1 MLTDVNDQAL
11 MAAYSRGDE
20 TAFELIYARYSPKV
34 MGYLGRK
41 LRTPEERDEVFQL
54 VFLKFHRSR
63 HSYDPSYP
71 LLQWLYVISKS
82 VYLDY
87 LKQARVRNRVLTE
100 VKVQDLIERVEP
112 REMNTLT
119 TDEAAHEFL
128 KDLEGVQKEVA
139 RQRFM
144 EDASFE
150 EIAQTLDLSPS
161 NVRQILSRAIKK
173 LRSLPKFSREAG
185 KIK

>member
-11 MAAYSRGDE
+11 MAAYSGGDE
-20 TAFELIYARYSPKV
+20 AAFELIYARYSRKV

-41 LRTPEERDEVFQL
+41 LRIPDERDEVFQL

-63 HSYDPSYP
+63 HSYDPKYP

-87 LKQARVRNRVLTE
+87 LKQARIQNRVLTE
-100 VKVQDLIERVEP
+100 LKGQDLIERFDTS
-112 REMNTLT
+112 EMKIVTM
-119 TDEAAHEFL
+119 DEAAHEFL
-128 KDLEGVQKEVA
+128 KDLDGVQKEVA
-139 RQRFM
+139 RQRYL

-173 LRSLPKFSREAG
+173 LRSLPKYSREVG